1 MYVWVSWLFWFLGDG
16 CENFWKENATYEW
29 LLGSVEEMDVSMNTR
44 KTKEKNSI
52 VDAET
57 GQSHISSP
65 GSHGYSCPAL
75 EENPSFSPFLVLLS
89 LKSTKRDGI
98 QFTAGLR
105 AVDSQLWVGKKW
117 LIFPEH
123 CTALL

>member
-1 MYVWVSWLFWFLGDG
+1 
-16 CENFWKENATYEW
+16 
-29 LLGSVEEMDVSMNTR
+29 MDVSMSTR

-52 VDAET
+52 VDEET
-57 GQSHISSP
+57 GQSYISSP
-65 GSHGYSCPAL
+65 GPHGYSCPAL

-105 AVDSQLWVGKKW
+105 AVDSQLWVGKK
-117 LIFPEH
+117 
-123 CTALL
+123 